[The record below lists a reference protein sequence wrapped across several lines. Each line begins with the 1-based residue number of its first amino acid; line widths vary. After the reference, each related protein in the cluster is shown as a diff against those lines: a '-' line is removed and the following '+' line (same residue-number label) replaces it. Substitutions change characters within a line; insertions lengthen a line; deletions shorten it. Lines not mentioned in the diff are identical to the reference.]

1 MADKKGQR
9 FTFDSETDGQEV
21 PTLTSLLYR
30 KKLVKTTSSPGS
42 PSGRGRGY
50 GQAEPSGIM
59 TLEPTT
65 TIERPLP
72 EMTEVAPPDAEP
84 KTSVTL
90 ADPSEVP
97 SDLGLIRPDF
107 GPSSGAPVAL
117 GELTGE
123 PRARRTIPA
132 RTRYTPPTLVK
143 PTTAEYYPETNFAA
157 AGVRMLMKKPKVN
170 AALVF
175 EGTTPDCFKLAH
187 ILQIPGTLKRSSVW
201 SGMEFSV
208 QDFSDLWGRL
218 QKFGFAEFSTLGA
231 AGAGNYDRLAFR
243 SAFQAKSNEW
253 VTLVRVKEPS
263 GKEGLAVFLS
273 EVSIQAY
280 IPTLQTEILSAG
292 APGTIALAA

>member
-9 FTFDSETDGQEV
+9 FTFDSEADGQEV

-30 KKLVKTTSSPGS
+30 KKLVKTTGSPGAGA
-42 PSGRGRGY
+42 GRNSGY

-72 EMTEVAPPDAEP
+72 EMVETPPSAAEP

-90 ADPSEVP
+90 ADPADVP
-97 SDLGLIRPDF
+97 VDLGLVRPDF
-107 GPSSGAPVAL
+107 GPSSGAPAL
-117 GELTGE
+117 GTLTGE

-132 RTRYTPPTLVK
+132 KTPYKPPTLVK
-143 PTTAEYYPETNFAA
+143 ATTAGYYPETNIAA
-157 AGVRMLMKKPKVN
+157 SGLRMMLKKPKVN

-175 EGTTPDCFKLAH
+175 ESAAPECFKLAH
-187 ILQIPGTLKRSSVW
+187 ILQTPGTLVRSSVW

-253 VTLVRVKEPS
+253 VTLIRVKDSS
-263 GKEGLAVFLS
+263 GRECLAVFLS

-280 IPTLQTEILSAG
+280 IPTFQTEVLSGG
-292 APGTIALAA
+292 ASGGIALAA